1 VQKELL
7 MIGPECIK
15 VGMNCLA
22 DTQDTV
28 YHFSDKLPLEEKRVF
43 AVVGALS
50 TKTSN
55 ATYVGL
61 GINASKWQLGIDN
74 VSYLELESSA
84 RSYDATPIDPDKFF
98 VYYFA
103 RDCSK
108 LEPWAREY
116 CRSVPESAFPDHDD
130 ADADSHLVNFSLRNY
145 LFPGSPRGAAP
156 ESSLSPRVI
165 TLKLQSE

>member
-1 VQKELL
+1 

-28 YHFSDKLPLEEKRVF
+28 YHFSDKLPLDEKNVF

-50 TKTSN
+50 TKTNN

-84 RSYDATPIDPDKFF
+84 RSYDATLTDPDKFF

-116 CRSVPESAFPDHDD
+116 CRSIPESAFPDHDD
-130 ADADSHLVNFSLRNY
+130 ADEDSHLVNFSLRNY

-165 TLKLQSE
+165 TFKLQGE